1 MCRMHKSSVT
11 AQPPNPPLSRT
22 RGKKGQPLPFSLLTT
37 QCTFCYERSTGCTR
51 ARWDSAMLIEKC
63 SLDIVEQSLCCAL
76 QCSPDTGRPLEGNR
90 GNMCPPRTT
99 RTSQLSTIHCENQ
112 DNRNGGLSVFFNH
125 FRCHTVIE
133 NQKPDL

>member
-22 RGKKGQPLPFSLLTT
+22 RGKKGQPLPLHSAHNPVHF
-37 QCTFCYERSTGCTR
+37 FYSTGCTR

-63 SLDIVEQSLCCAL
+63 SVDIVEQSLCCAL

-90 GNMCPPRTT
+90 GNMCPPLTT
-99 RTSQLSTIHCENQ
+99 RTSQLSTIHFENH
-112 DNRNGGLSVFFNH
+112 DNRDGGLCVFLTTLDVTLLLKIKSRISV
-125 FRCHTVIE
+125 
-133 NQKPDL
+133 